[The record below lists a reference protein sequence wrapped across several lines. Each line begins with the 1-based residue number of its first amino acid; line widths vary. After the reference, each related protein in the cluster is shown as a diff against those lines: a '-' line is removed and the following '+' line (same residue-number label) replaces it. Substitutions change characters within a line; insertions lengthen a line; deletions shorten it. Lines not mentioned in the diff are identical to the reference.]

1 MIARS
6 THQPSPALPE
16 FFKGI
21 ALFTPGGD
29 LVYCID
35 PNKRNRWHL
44 QLCTA
49 LQEVLDLAEPP
60 HFLVPCYTA
69 TLDRWFDRQTQQVR
83 SVAEA
88 YPLVLRHQAILNAV
102 FGVEEVVWQTPPMP
116 ADLCDPIVLL
126 TYHQK
131 FPTLWQDH
139 DLVMNVEH
147 IHKFSHQAWQSLI
160 TSTET
165 EDSSTPTGYVLRLF
179 ISGHTAATER
189 TLQTLHQLL
198 NQTLHCP
205 YTLKVID
212 ILKHPEQ
219 AEQDQI
225 SATPTLLR
233 LWPKPMKR
241 IVGELGEGQMISR
254 LLGH

>member
-1 MIARS
+1 MTDRP
-6 THQPSPALPE
+6 TNQPPTTLPK

-35 PNKRNRWHL
+35 PDKRHHWHL

-69 TLDRWFDRQTQQVR
+69 TLDRGCDRQTQQTR
-83 SVAEA
+83 DFAEA
-88 YPLVLRHQAILNAV
+88 YPPVLRHQALLNAV
-102 FGVEEVVWQTPPMP
+102 FGVKDLVWHVTPAPEG
-116 ADLCDPIVLL
+116 LCDPIVLL

-131 FPTLWQDH
+131 FPELWQDH

-147 IHKFSHQAWQSLI
+147 LNAFSHKAWQSLPFVDDQDAL
-160 TSTET
+160 S
-165 EDSSTPTGYVLRLF
+165 PTGYVLRLF

-189 TLQTLHQLL
+189 TLKNLHQIL
-198 NQTLHCP
+198 NQTLQCP

-225 SATPTLLR
+225 SATPTLVR
-233 LWPKPMKR
+233 LWPRPIKR
-241 IVGELGEGQMISR
+241 IVGELEDCQMMLR
-254 LLGH
+254 LLGQ